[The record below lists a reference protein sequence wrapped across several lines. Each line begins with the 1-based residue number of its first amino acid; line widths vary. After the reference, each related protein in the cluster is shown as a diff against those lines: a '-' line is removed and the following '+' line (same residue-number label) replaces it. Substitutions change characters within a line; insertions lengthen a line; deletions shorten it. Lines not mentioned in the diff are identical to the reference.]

1 MRRVDSP
8 TQYIIAARSL
18 EIRFRD
24 RVIQVRLPYPPDAT
38 YVDHSMFDVAIT
50 MQCPEVEIADHGAY
64 GTAAHQKLANYDLV
78 IDINE
83 EFPDANAT
91 P

>member
-1 MRRVDSP
+1 MLRVDSP

-38 YVDHSMFDVAIT
+38 HVDHSMFNVAIT
-50 MQCPEVEIADHGAY
+50 MQCPEVEIADHG
-64 GTAAHQKLANYDLV
+64 GNVHAHRKLANYDLV

-83 EFPDANAT
+83 EFPDVT